1 MKCLVINLDRSPDR
15 LAHVTAEFSRIG
27 IPFVRVAATDARELP
42 DLMLE
47 PNHSMNGVRRLSR
60 SEIACTH
67 SHRACWSIIAQDDA
81 PYGAI
86 FEDDIVFSAR
96 AGAVLAETGWIP
108 ADADVVKL
116 ETFFSKIMVHR
127 KRRAVGNGFSAFR
140 LHKRH
145 MGTAGYILSRQ
156 AARDLLEAT
165 VQATAPADEL
175 VFNPAFATSA
185 SKTIYQLIPA
195 LCAQDQFIGDRLPSL
210 LSQERDAEWVA
221 SGLGTKRRRPIGQ
234 KIRIETARVVKGI
247 VDFCKL
253 RHHVVVPLDPPLAKD
268 QTAGRIA
275 TGPHTQR
282 RENAL

>member
-15 LAHVTAEFSRIG
+15 LAHVTGEFARIG
-27 IPFVRVAATDARELP
+27 IAFERVAATDARELP
-42 DLMLE
+42 EWMLE
-47 PNHSMNGVRRLSR
+47 TKHSMYGVRRLSR
-60 SEIACTH
+60 SEIACAQ
-67 SHRACWSIIAQDDA
+67 SHRACWSMIAQDDA
-81 PYGAI
+81 PYGAV
-86 FEDDIVFSAR
+86 FEDDVVFSAK
-96 AGAVLAETGWIP
+96 AGAILAQTGWIP
-108 ADADVVKL
+108 GDADVVKL
-116 ETFFSKIMVHR
+116 ETSFHKIMVHR
-127 KRRAVGNGFSAFR
+127 KRLAVGDGFSAFR

-165 VQATAPADEL
+165 VEATAASDDL

-195 LCAQDQFIGDRLPSL
+195 LCAQDQFLSESLPSL
-210 LSQERDAEWVA
+210 LSQERDAEWLA

-253 RHHVVVPLDPPLAKD
+253 RHHVVVPLDPPQATD
-268 QTAGRIA
+268 QVAHRIA
-275 TGPHTQR
+275 PSPHTQR
-282 RENAL
+282 HENAL